1 MITNNPTGNPTSV
14 GTKWAILHQNLYT
27 KLLES
32 DWRDWRF
39 VEHHKGALEMYL
51 GYHEHKSEVIK
62 SQVDKRKEFYF
73 SIELGPNNEVS
84 FAKHYTIYTGETE
97 PCCILQF
104 GTSIPLLQLK
114 SEKLVELDRQFQGD
128 DYFEEL
134 KKYILEKYKEFI
146 LTGEFE
152 GHHYYGFEDTIGFK
166 QIKEPPYFSH
176 EAAWYSEDTHPTQIV
191 RTDFTDILKE
201 VYKDWESQNRN
212 FGQVSEFAHLILQY
226 Y

>member
-1 MITNNPTGNPTSV
+1 MV
-14 GTKWAILHQNLYT
+14 DL
-27 KLLES
+27 
-32 DWRDWRF
+32 
-39 VEHHKGALEMYL
+39 
-51 GYHEHKSEVIK
+51 
-62 SQVDKRKEFYF
+62 DKRF
-73 SIELGPNNEVS
+73 S
-84 FAKHYTIYTGETE
+84 
-97 PCCILQF
+97 
-104 GTSIPLLQLK
+104 
-114 SEKLVELDRQFQGD
+114 GD

-146 LTGEFE
+146 LTGKFE

-166 QIKEPPYFSH
+166 PITEPPYFSH

-212 FGQVSEFAHLILQY
+212 FGQVSEFAHFILQY